1 MIEIKEIYKNDTR
14 LNSPQGVNRLMQ
26 RVINMLLKGDI
37 EKDIAHEIGYLCNIL
52 YKGLSIGDLEQRITE
67 LEQIK
72 KGA

>member
-1 MIEIKEIYKNDTR
+1 MIEIKEIYKRDTR